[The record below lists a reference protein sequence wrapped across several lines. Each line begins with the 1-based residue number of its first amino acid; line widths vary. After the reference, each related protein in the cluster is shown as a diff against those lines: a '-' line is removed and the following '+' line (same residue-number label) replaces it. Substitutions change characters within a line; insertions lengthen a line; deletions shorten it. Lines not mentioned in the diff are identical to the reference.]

1 MLRLGETKM
10 AKEKFYCARKPI
22 KMWDVITENIVISK
36 LVKTE
41 TNSKYLIEITFDKAI
56 NHYF

>member
-1 MLRLGETKM
+1 M

-56 NHYF
+56 SHYF